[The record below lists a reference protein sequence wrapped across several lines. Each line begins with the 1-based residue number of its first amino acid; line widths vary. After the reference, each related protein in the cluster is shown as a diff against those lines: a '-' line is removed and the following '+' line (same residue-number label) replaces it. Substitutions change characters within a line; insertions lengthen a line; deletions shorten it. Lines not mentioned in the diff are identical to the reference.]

1 MNYNNIIFN
10 IIIMSFKIVSV
21 EGNIGAGKT
30 TILNKMQKENTDTS
44 IVFIREP
51 VDMWESFKDNDG
63 NTIISKF
70 YENPEKYSFQFQVMA
85 FTTRLFLLK
94 DTIEKN
100 PNAKIFICERS
111 LEADKEIFANML
123 HNDKLMDDISFKIY
137 KQYFQDSL
145 NPLYKLSGIIYINT
159 SPVTSFERIAIRNRE
174 GESNITMTYLEK
186 CHNAHK
192 LWLHNFDKPIL
203 SIDSNYTIGKLF
215 QINKFLQDILIQQ

>member
-10 IIIMSFKIVSV
+10 IIIMSFKIISV

-51 VDMWESFKDNDG
+51 VDMWENFKDSNG

-70 YENPEKYSFQFQVMA
+70 YENPEKYSFQFQIMA
-85 FTTRLFLLK
+85 FTTRLHLLK
-94 DTIEKN
+94 ETIEKN

-111 LEADKEIFANML
+111 LEADKEIFAKML
-123 HNDKLMDDISFKIY
+123 YNDKLMDEISFKIY
-137 KQYFQDSL
+137 NKCFQESL

-159 SPVTSFERIAIRNRE
+159 EPVTSFERISIRNRE
-174 GESNITMTYLEK
+174 GESKITITYLEK

-192 LWLHNFDKPIL
+192 LWLYKFNKPIL
-203 SIDSNYTIGKLF
+203 SINSNYTIGKLF
-215 QINKFLQDILIQQ
+215 QINKFLQDILIKN